1 MHGPGDSDGRAP
13 AFGAL
18 LLRWRAAAGL
28 THEELAASSG
38 LSPEAIAA
46 LEQGRR
52 RTPRG
57 AIVEQLAD
65 ALGLAAQERAQL
77 TTAAARRTVG
87 TGAPNR
93 AAADAAWARHPW
105 WPAGA
110 PPRMVDRAAELE
122 TIQRLLTV
130 DGVRLLTLT
139 GPAGV
144 GKTRLALAA
153 AARLTQET
161 QRFPDGV
168 TLVDLTSVRDPVLVL
183 SEIAYELCFLD
194 DGSRLLPER
203 LMDALAQQQ
212 RLVVLDNFEHVLP
225 ATAQLADLLAACPAL
240 VLLVTSRV
248 QLKLRW
254 EQTLRIPPLPIP
266 DLSRPVP
273 PLDELVTIPSVELF
287 MERARARRHDFLL
300 SEQQAPMVARLVV
313 QLDGLPL
320 ALELAAARTA
330 TLGLPMIAHRLGDR
344 LRLLRWEAAD
354 LPVRQQSLKAA
365 VGWSYDLLSEE
376 ERCLFRCL
384 GVFVRRVSLDAITAA
399 ATALARV
406 MAGGMVG
413 EREEDSGRTLEGLLS
428 LAEQS
433 LILPAPPTELAWQHV
448 GQGEAKNADDEE
460 EAEPAFG
467 MLETVRAYAEE
478 LLAAA
483 GELET
488 VRRAH
493 ASFFLALAE
502 RAEPELRGFDQRTW
516 FFRLESDHD
525 NLRAA
530 LRWLLDQEDPA
541 DHAWALRLA
550 GALGR
555 FWSVRGY
562 TVEGHGWLREALRRA
577 PEAEADV
584 RTHALIRAGVLLK
597 NTGQLKQAKDV
608 LDEALALSLEH
619 GDQPGIAEA
628 IMELGTVAIHAG
640 DLTTGVSLAEQ
651 ALTRWRKLGDR
662 CGIANTLATLG
673 RTATLQ
679 GAYHQGASL
688 LTEALEQLQAIG
700 DLHGVGLVNYG
711 LAVSVGMLGD
721 LRRAVALVRD
731 SLRLSRR
738 LRDRL
743 LLTHAAEA
751 ALWLA
756 GEDTELERCMRL
768 LGAVEA
774 LTEATGHTRWVWL
787 PQLEQRLAALRARVE
802 AEGWETA
809 YRAGRSLPAEAV
821 AGLLGEVLEDVARTL
836 DQEPQLQAGREPEQR
851 QQPSPL
857 AAPSPLSAREQEVL
871 RLVAKG
877 LSSKAIGHQLF
888 IAPSTVNYNLTS
900 IFHKLGVNSRAQ
912 AVAIAAQRGLL

>member
-1 MHGPGDSDGRAP
+1 MHGAGDSDGRP
-13 AFGAL
+13 QAFGAL

-38 LSPEAIAA
+38 LSPEAIVA
-46 LEQGRR
+46 LEQGRK

-77 TTAAARRTVG
+77 LMAAARRMVG
-87 TGAPNR
+87 TEAPKR

-110 PPRMVDRAAELE
+110 PPRLVDRSAELE

-130 DGVRLLTLT
+130 EGVRLLTLT

-153 AARLTQET
+153 AARLAQET

-168 TLVDLTSVRDPVLVL
+168 TLVDLTPVRDPVLVL
-183 SEIAYELCFLD
+183 SEIAHELCFLD
-194 DGSRLLPER
+194 DGSRMLPER

-266 DLSRPVP
+266 DLTRPVP

-365 VGWSYDLLSEE
+365 VGWSYDLLSDE
-376 ERCLFRCL
+376 ERRLFRCL

-399 ATALARV
+399 ATALVRV
-406 MAGGMVG
+406 MAGGTVG

-433 LILPAPPTELAWQHV
+433 LILPTPTELAWQHV
-448 GQGEAKNADDEE
+448 GQSEVKNADDED

-478 LLAAA
+478 LLGAT
-483 GELET
+483 GELEA

-541 DHAWALRLA
+541 DRARALRLA
-550 GALGR
+550 GALGW

-577 PEAEADV
+577 PEAEAGA
-584 RTHALIRAGVLLK
+584 RTHALIRAGMLLK

-619 GDQPGIAEA
+619 GDQPGLAEV
-628 IMELGTVAIHAG
+628 IMELGTVAIYSG
-640 DLTTGVSLAEQ
+640 DITTGVSLAEE
-651 ALTRWRKLGDR
+651 ALTRWHELGDH
-662 CGIANTLATLG
+662 CGIANTLAILG

-688 LTEALEQLQAIG
+688 LTEALEQFQAIG
-700 DLHGVGLVNYG
+700 DLHGVGLINYG

-721 LRRAVALVRD
+721 LRLAMALVRD
-731 SLRLSRR
+731 SLRQSRR

-774 LTEATGHTRWVWL
+774 LTEATGHTRWMWL

-802 AEGWETA
+802 PEGWGAA

-821 AGLLGEVLEDVARTL
+821 AELLGEVLEDVAQTL
-836 DQEPQLQAGREPEQR
+836 DQESLLQAGQEPEQR
-851 QQPSPL
+851 HQPSSL
-857 AAPSPLSAREQEVL
+857 AVPSPLSAREQEVL
-871 RLVAKG
+871 RLVAEG